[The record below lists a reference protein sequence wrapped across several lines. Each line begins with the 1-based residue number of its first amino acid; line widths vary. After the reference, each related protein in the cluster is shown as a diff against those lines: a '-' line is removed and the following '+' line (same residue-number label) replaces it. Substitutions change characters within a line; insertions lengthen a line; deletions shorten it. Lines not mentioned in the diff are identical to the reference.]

1 MVIPLTHVALI
12 LREKNKRKMTMND
25 WINVEDRLP
34 EVKDGSALGY
44 FSNIGSV
51 EMIHIEDYF
60 QDITDGFD
68 ENGKQLY
75 TKWYLNQT
83 ITHWMPLP
91 EPPKELK

>member
-1 MVIPLTHVALI
+1 MS
-12 LREKNKRKMTMND
+12 D
-25 WINVEDRLP
+25 WISVDTRLP
-34 EVKDGSALGY
+34 ELKDDSVLGY

-75 TKWYLNQT
+75 TKWYLHQT

-91 EPPKELK
+91 PPPEQVK

>member
-1 MVIPLTHVALI
+1 MS
-12 LREKNKRKMTMND
+12 K
-25 WINVEDRLP
+25 WISVDDRLP
-34 EVKDGSALGY
+34 KLKDDSVLGY

-68 ENGKQLY
+68 ENGQQLY
-75 TKWYLNQT
+75 TKWYLHQV

-91 EPPKELK
+91 PPPEGVK

>member
-1 MVIPLTHVALI
+1 
-12 LREKNKRKMTMND
+12 MND